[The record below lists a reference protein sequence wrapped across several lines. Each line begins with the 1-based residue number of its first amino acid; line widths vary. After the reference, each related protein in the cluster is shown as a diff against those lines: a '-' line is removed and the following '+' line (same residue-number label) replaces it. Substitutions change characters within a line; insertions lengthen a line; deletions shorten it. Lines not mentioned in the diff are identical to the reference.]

1 MQVANQQLAV
11 RSVSEQSGRPFCHGC
26 QYYYSWYDYPNGFFQ
41 KSISMEQSLRST
53 SIRLE
58 GYGLV
63 LIVCELRVCGF
74 RLIANL
80 VMVAVFVAVQA
91 NFIAR
96 AQ

>member
-1 MQVANQQLAV
+1 
-11 RSVSEQSGRPFCHGC
+11 
-26 QYYYSWYDYPNGFFQ
+26 
-41 KSISMEQSLRST
+41 MEQSLRST

-80 VMVAVFVAVQA
+80 VMAAVFVAVQA